1 MTPIVQ
7 TFQAHVSS
15 VRKLMGFD
23 REVLEIAIANVR
35 ELREKLVQHH
45 KLDNPQLTAQRT
57 LDILEGIR
65 DHDSLRP
72 RYQTIFNQALVLV
85 VSYFASSVHDL
96 LRRGIGHALEAQPEP
111 PVLRE
116 EFRLTLRDLKD
127 FDFVVREVAPDFL
140 IQSKDISFQDMQSIA
155 RAFKTYLEIEIR
167 KDQAVNDII
176 LGQACRHVIVHAG
189 GVVSDQTVRQVSGA
203 KPRRVKMTLISGD
216 VVQFVPEE
224 VELIAESMTG
234 YLQSVSKMVG
244 DKFGVQV

>member
-1 MTPIVQ
+1 M
-7 TFQAHVSS
+7 
-15 VRKLMGFD
+15 
-23 REVLEIAIANVR
+23 
-35 ELREKLVQHH
+35 
-45 KLDNPQLTAQRT
+45 
-57 LDILEGIR
+57 
-65 DHDSLRP
+65 
-72 RYQTIFNQALVLV
+72 
-85 VSYFASSVHDL
+85 
-96 LRRGIGHALEAQPEP
+96 
-111 PVLRE
+111 LRE

-127 FDFVVREVAPDFL
+127 FNFAVREVAPDFL

-203 KPRRVKMTLISGD
+203 MPRRVKMSLISGD